1 MAPLSA
7 PPSPLSAEATAE
19 ALERAAPHPAL
30 RARILSEASADH
42 RGGATATGVRW
53 WFRYCTSGRN
63 ISPLQHVERDA
74 PHADK
79 LEAEV
84 LFMDFTLWLYFE
96 KPSGRALSVASI
108 SKYISQIHA
117 YLEREHGCL
126 ATGGMDRVR
135 LRALIK
141 GLRRVYGQ
149 PPKRLRYGVRTQD
162 LARAMAESLGGGS
175 PLELM
180 WRALLSVGFCGLMRG
195 AELAV
200 LDGTD
205 FDEIQDLTLAD
216 ITFGVDSGVFVV
228 RTMMRPVKN
237 AKILRGK
244 TFALVLAGG
253 GSLIDPV
260 EALREHWAVA
270 AAAVPESEWAS
281 TPLFSSGGQPLHVR
295 DVRRMVKALMAS
307 IGADPRMFGAHSLR
321 IGGATAALAGGVEP
335 SVIRV
340 CGRWSSDI
348 AELYMR
354 LTRQV
359 ASRCSVLIGSTPFDD
374 IERDCF
380 CDEELGPVRLEFHAE
395 VGTGAATSGSD
406 PDDFD

>member
-1 MAPLSA
+1 M
-7 PPSPLSAEATAE
+7 
-19 ALERAAPHPAL
+19 
-30 RARILSEASADH
+30 
-42 RGGATATGVRW
+42 RW
-53 WFRYCTSGRN
+53 WVRYCTVGRGL
-63 ISPLQHVERDA
+63 SPLQHVERDA
-74 PHADK
+74 PHAAK

-84 LFMDFTLWLYFE
+84 VFMDFALWMYFE
-96 KPSGRALSVASI
+96 KPSGRSVSVNSI

-135 LRALIK
+135 LRALLK
-141 GLRRVYGQ
+141 GLRRVFGQ
-149 PPKRLRYGVRTQD
+149 PPKRPRYGVRTQD
-162 LARAMAESLGGGS
+162 LARAMSESLSGGT

-180 WRALLSVGFCGLMRG
+180 WCALLSVGFCGLMRG

-200 LDGTD
+200 LDGTG
-205 FDEIQDLTLAD
+205 FDEVQDLTLD
-216 ITFGVDSGVFVV
+216 DVMFGVDGGVSVS
-228 RTMMRPVKN
+228 RLMMRPVKN

-260 EALREHWAVA
+260 EALRAHVAVA

-281 TPLFSSGGQPLHVR
+281 TPLFSVGGQPIHVR
-295 DVRRMVKALMAS
+295 DVRRVVKSLMAS

-348 AELYMR
+348 AEMYMR
-354 LTRQV
+354 LTRQA
-359 ASRCSVLIGSTPFDD
+359 ASRFSVLIGSTPFDD
-374 IERDCF
+374 IERGCF
-380 CDEELGPVRLEFHAE
+380 CDEELGPLRVDLQAE
-395 VGTGAATSGSD
+395 RGTAAATSGSD
-406 PDDFD
+406 SDEDD

>member
-1 MAPLSA
+1 M
-7 PPSPLSAEATAE
+7 E
-19 ALERAAPHPAL
+19 ALGRAAPRPEL
-30 RARILSEASADH
+30 RARLLSEASADH
-42 RGGATATGVRW
+42 QGGATTAGVRW
-53 WFRYCTSGRN
+53 WFRYCTAGRY
-63 ISPLQHVERDA
+63 ISPLLHVERDA
-74 PHADK
+74 PHAAK

-84 LFMDFTLWLYFE
+84 TFMDFALWLYFE
-96 KPSGRALSVASI
+96 TPSGRPISVNSI
-108 SKYISQIHA
+108 SKYISQVHA

-135 LRALIK
+135 LRALLK

-149 PPKRLRYGVRTQD
+149 PPKRLRFGVRTQD
-162 LARAMAESLGGGS
+162 LARAMRESLGGGS

-200 LDGTD
+200 LDGNK
-205 FDEIQDLTLAD
+205 FDEVQDLTLAD
-216 ITFGVDSGVFVV
+216 VAFGVDGGVSVF
-228 RTMMRPVKN
+228 RLMMRPVKN

-260 EALREHWAVA
+260 EALRAHVAVA
-270 AAAVPESEWAS
+270 AAAVPESEWPS
-281 TPLFSSGGQPLHVR
+281 TPLFGSGGQPLHVR

-307 IGADPRMFGAHSLR
+307 IGANPRMFGAHSLR

-348 AELYMR
+348 AEMYMR

-359 ASRCSVLIGSTPFDD
+359 ASRCSLLIGSTPFDD

-380 CDEELGPVRLEFHAE
+380 CDEELGPLRLELHAGR
-395 VGTGAATSGSD
+395 GTGAATSGSD
-406 PDDFD
+406 SDSIED